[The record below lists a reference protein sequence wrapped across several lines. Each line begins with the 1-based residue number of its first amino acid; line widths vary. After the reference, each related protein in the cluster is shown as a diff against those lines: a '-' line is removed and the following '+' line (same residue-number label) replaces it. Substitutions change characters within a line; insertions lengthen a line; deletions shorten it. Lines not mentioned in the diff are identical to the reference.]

1 MATAV
6 TSSIANKKVIAKP
19 KARVKKTRKRKKKGK
34 NYYFNQGTE
43 KAIIRY
49 NKTDDAGLK
58 NIIYNEHIHK
68 AFDKLAENIIHTFK
82 FYYFDVSSIE
92 VKHEVVSFM
101 VMNMH
106 KFKEGKGKAFSYF
119 SIVAKNYLILHNN
132 KNYKMGKIHSQMDVL
147 DYKRN
152 LMGENTTTETA
163 EKSVLFVDELHRF
176 WDTNLS
182 NIFRRDKD
190 IRVAD
195 SVLHIFRI
203 KENIENFNKKAL
215 YILIREMTGSNTQH
229 ITRIINVMKK
239 YNKRLQ
245 YEFDRYGTV
254 DVSHT
259 GSIVNE

>member
-6 TSSIANKKVIAKP
+6 TSSIENKKVKP
-19 KARVKKTRKRKKKGK
+19 VVKRKRRRKKKGK
-34 NYYFNQGTE
+34 NYYFHEGTE

-49 NKTDDAGLK
+49 NNSNDPILK
-58 NIIYNEHIHK
+58 NKIYNEHIRA

-82 FYYFDVSSIE
+82 FYYFDVSSEE
-92 VKHEVVSFM
+92 VKHEVISFL

-119 SIVAKNYLILHNN
+119 SIVAKNYLILNNN
-132 KNYKMGKIHSQMDVL
+132 KNYKMGKIHSEMKVL

-152 LMGENTTTETA
+152 LMGEQGTKDSA
-163 EKSVLFVDELHRF
+163 EKSVLFVDELQRF
-176 WDTNLS
+176 WDTNLT

-195 SVLHIFRI
+195 SVLHLFRI
-203 KENIENFNKKAL
+203 KQNLENFNKKAL

-239 YNKRLQ
+239 YNKRLFL
-245 YEFDRYGTV
+245 EFEKQGVV
-254 DVSHT
+254 DVSYT
-259 GSIVNE
+259 GSLIRE

>member
-1 MATAV
+1 MATAITA
-6 TSSIANKKVIAKP
+6 TSGSAKKVV
-19 KARVKKTRKRKKKGK
+19 VKKRRKRKKKGK

-49 NKTDDAGLK
+49 NNTDDPGLK
-58 NIIYNEHIHK
+58 NIIYNEHIRA

-82 FYYFDVSSIE
+82 FYYFDVGSEE
-92 VKHEVVSFM
+92 VKHEVVSFL

-119 SIVAKNYLILHNN
+119 SIVAKNYLILNNN
-132 KNYKMGKIHSQMDVL
+132 KNYKMGKIHSEMSVL

-152 LMGENTTTETA
+152 LMGESSTA
-163 EKSVLFVDELHRF
+163 ESAEKATLFVDELQRF
-176 WDTNLS
+176 WDTNLA

-203 KENIENFNKKAL
+203 KDNIENFNKKAL

-239 YNKRLQ
+239 YNSRL
-245 YEFDRYGTV
+245 YSEFESKGVV
-254 DVSHT
+254 DVSYT
-259 GSIVNE
+259 GSLIRDKQ

>member
-6 TSSIANKKVIAKP
+6 TSSIETKPVKAKP
-19 KARVKKTRKRKKKGK
+19 KVRIRKTRKRKKKGK

-49 NKTDDAGLK
+49 NKTDDARLK
-58 NIIYNEHIHK
+58 NIIYNEHIAK

-82 FYYFDVSSIE
+82 FYYFDVGSIE
-92 VKHEVVSFM
+92 VKHEVVSFL
-101 VMNMH
+101 VMNIH

-119 SIVAKNYLILHNN
+119 SIVAKNYLILNNN
-132 KNYKMGKIHSQMDVL
+132 KNYKMGKIHSEMKVL

-152 LMGENTTTETA
+152 LMGENTTSETA
-163 EKSVLFVDELHRF
+163 EKSVLFVGELHRF
-176 WDTNLS
+176 WDANLT

-239 YNKRLQ
+239 YNKRLLL
-245 YEFDRYGTV
+245 EFDKEGMV
-254 DVSHT
+254 DVSYT
-259 GSIVNE
+259 GSLVRE

>member
-1 MATAV
+1 MP
-6 TSSIANKKVIAKP
+6 AK
-19 KARVKKTRKRKKKGK
+19 AKRKKGK
-34 NYYFNQGTE
+34 NYYFNQDTE
-43 KAIIRY
+43 DAIILY
-49 NKTDDAGLK
+49 NKTESPYERNK
-58 NIIYNEHIHK
+58 IYNEHIRK
-68 AFDKLAENIIHTFK
+68 PFDKLAENIIHTFK
-82 FYYFDVSSIE
+82 FYYFDVSSEE

-132 KNYKMGKIHSQMDVL
+132 KNYKMGKIHSEMDVL

-152 LMGENTTTETA
+152 ILGENMDIENTKKAT
-163 EKSVLFVDELHRF
+163 LFIDELQRF
-176 WDTNLS
+176 WDANLTNV
-182 NIFRRDKD
+182 FRRDKD

-245 YEFDRYGTV
+245 YEFDRDGMV
-254 DVSHT
+254 DISHT
-259 GSIVNE
+259 GSLVNW

>member
-6 TSSIANKKVIAKP
+6 TSSIETKKVKAKP
-19 KARVKKTRKRKKKGK
+19 VVKKTRKRKKKGK

-49 NKTDDAGLK
+49 NNTDDVRLK
-58 NIIYNEHIHK
+58 NIIYNEHIRD

-82 FYYFDVSSIE
+82 FYYFDVGSIE
-92 VKHEVVSFM
+92 VKHEVVSFL
-101 VMNMH
+101 VMNIH

-119 SIVAKNYLILHNN
+119 SIVAKNYLILNNN
-132 KNYKMGKIHSQMDVL
+132 KNYKMGKIHSEMKVL

-152 LMGENTTTETA
+152 LMGENTTSETA
-163 EKSVLFVDELHRF
+163 EKSSLFVDELHRF
-176 WDTNLS
+176 WDANLT

-203 KENIENFNKKAL
+203 KDNIENFNKKAL

-239 YNKRLQ
+239 YNKRLMT
-245 YEFDRYGTV
+245 EFDREGMV
-254 DVSHT
+254 DVSYT
-259 GSIVNE
+259 GSLVRE

>member
-1 MATAV
+1 MAR
-6 TSSIANKKVIAKP
+6 
-19 KARVKKTRKRKKKGK
+19 KAKKGSPR
-34 NYYFNQGTE
+34 YYFTQKTE
-43 KAIIRY
+43 DAIIRY
-49 NKTDDAGLK
+49 NKEERAYMK
-58 NIIYNEHIHK
+58 ERIYNDHIRR
-68 AFDKLAENIIHTFK
+68 AFDKLCENVIHTFK
-82 FYYFDVSSIE
+82 FYYFDVPSEQVKQE
-92 VKHEVVSFM
+92 VISFL

-119 SIVAKNYLILHNN
+119 SIVAKNYLILNNN
-132 KNYKMGKIHSQMDVL
+132 KNYKMGKIHSEMKVL

-152 LMGENTTTETA
+152 LMGEKGVSDSA

-176 WDTNLS
+176 WDANLT

-245 YEFDRYGTV
+245 TEFETDGVV
-254 DVSHT
+254 DVSYT
-259 GSIVNE
+259 GSLVRE